1 MYGIRRESERLELEY
16 KEKMAE
22 VNRLKKKK
30 PSKKKLEDYLKSK
43 NKQFDY

>member
-1 MYGIRRESERLELEY
+1 MYGIRRQSERLELEY

-30 PSKKKLEDYLKSK
+30 TSKKKLEDYLKSQ
-43 NKQFDY
+43 NRQFDY